1 MGLLTA
7 SLAVGEGELNITAGD
22 SGVTISGDNNS
33 GSVILSGTLTQIDN
47 LLTGTGTGTIAYTNS
62 SNTPSANTLLSVTV
76 DDGGNTGS
84 GGVLSDSASQTI
96 NIDAV
101 NDTPVVT
108 GPDDAY
114 TVDEQDTLAIEG
126 TGFTVSDVDAGNGI
140 LTASLA
146 VGEGEL
152 NITAGDSGVT
162 ISGDN
167 NSGSVI
173 LSGTLTQIDNLL
185 TGTGTGT
192 IAYTNSSNTPSADTL
207 LSVTVDDGGNTGS
220 GGVLSD
226 SASQTINIDA
236 VNDTPVVTGP
246 DDAYTV
252 DEQDTLAIE
261 GTGFTV
267 SDVDAG
273 NGTTHSEPGSGRR

>member
-1 MGLLTA
+1 MDAGNGTLTA
-7 SLAVGEGELNITAGD
+7 TLSVGEG
-22 SGVTISGDNNS
+22 
-33 GSVILSGTLTQIDN
+33 TLT
-47 LLTGTGTGTIAYTNS
+47 
-62 SNTPSANTLLSVTV
+62 
-76 DDGGNTGS
+76 
-84 GGVLSDSASQTI
+84 
-96 NIDAV
+96 
-101 NDTPVVT
+101 
-108 GPDDAY
+108 
-114 TVDEQDTLAIEG
+114 
-126 TGFTVSDVDAGNGI
+126 VDAGN
-140 LTASLA
+140 T
-146 VGEGEL
+146 
-152 NITAGDSGVT
+152 GVT
-162 ISGDN
+162 I
-167 NSGSVI
+167 GSDDDSDTVV
-173 LSGTLTQIDNLL
+173 LTGTLTQIDNLL